1 MVPINC
7 CRQCP
12 YAKSAAALHDD
23 PFTSAPMSDS
33 RYCVK
38 LNEKRISNLGT
49 VDRDCPLPEVPA

>member
-1 MVPINC
+1 
-7 CRQCP
+7 
-12 YAKSAAALHDD
+12 
-23 PFTSAPMSDS
+23 MSDS